1 MINESEILE
10 NVVKM
15 KGKISQ
21 DTLDEMSP
29 WVESHDKKQERRNE
43 DLKREQKQ
51 NELYKFDNLWKWWR
65 YIWKWLK
72 TNRRNKRE

>member
-51 NELYKFDNLWKWWR
+51 NELYKFDNL
-65 YIWKWLK
+65 
-72 TNRRNKRE
+72 